1 MSGSEQIKSQQSR
14 YDSTE
19 ATAYYVYCVAQSI
32 PAAEIVGELRPPSI
46 EDGTSLELINS
57 KELTAVVSPVPLSSY
72 GEEAL
77 AQRLS
82 DAAWMAIRAMRHEQ
96 VVEHFAKRTSVVPL
110 RFGTIYLDR
119 SGVEGMLIDK
129 REQLTSII
137 QRLKDREE
145 WGVNVYSD
153 RAILLDNITSVSPRL
168 REMTEAAKNA
178 PPGQSYLMLKKIEA
192 LRADETKAEV
202 ARAADEVET
211 KLKDQSDDSVRL
223 RILKV
228 ETTEHGELKAK
239 FAFLVPRSSFED
251 FRNAAEQLAEQME
264 ASGIRIELTGPWPPY
279 NFANTN

>member
-1 MSGSEQIKSQQSR
+1 MSGSEQMKPQSR
-14 YDSTE
+14 YASPE

-32 PAAEIVGELRPPSI
+32 PAAEIVGDSHPSSI
-46 EDGTSLELINS
+46 EDGTRLELIQS
-57 KELTAVVSPVPLSSY
+57 EELTAIVSQVPLSSY
-72 GEEAL
+72 SEEAL

-82 DAAWMAIRAMRHEQ
+82 DAAWTAVRAMRHEQ

-119 SGVEGMLIDK
+119 AGVEGMLIEK

-145 WGVNVYSD
+145 WGVNVYCD
-153 RAILLDNITSVSPRL
+153 RATLLDNITSVSPRL
-168 REMTEAAKNA
+168 REMTESAKAA
-178 PPGQSYLMLKKIEA
+178 PPGQSYLMQKKIEA

-202 ARAADEVET
+202 ARAADEVERI
-211 KLKDQSDDSVRL
+211 LKDQSDGSVRL

-239 FAFLVPRSSFED
+239 FAFLVSRSSFED
-251 FRNAAEQLAEQME
+251 FRNEAEQLAQQLE

-279 NFANTN
+279 NFAIA